1 MTAVQ
6 HATGKRQP
14 ATSIPNDSP
23 FRLENVEGYRSWRDS
38 KLARFPA
45 SADALKVEVH
55 DLENP
60 TANERAALVER
71 VRRTNMAVYR
81 CTRAVDRESIASF
94 GEALGLHR
102 LDEHLCTEEDGI
114 SELRVSEG
122 GNKGDYIPYTDR
134 PLSWHCDGY
143 YNTAEQTIRGM
154 LLHCVAEAAEGGEN
168 ALLDHELLY
177 IRLRDESPEHIAAL
191 MHPETLSIPANLK
204 NGREI
209 RPERTGPVFSVDPAS
224 GALHMRYTA
233 RTRNVLWR
241 EDEPTRAA
249 ASRITQLL
257 ESEALPVFRLRLRPG
272 EGIVCNNVLHNRT
285 GFRDDPASG
294 RQRLVYRARFFERV
308 AET

>member
-6 HATGKRQP
+6 HATRERRT
-14 ATSIPNDSP
+14 ATSIPTDSP
-23 FRLENVEGYRSWRDS
+23 FHLENAEGYRKWRDA

-45 SADALKVEVH
+45 SADALRVEVDNIEH
-55 DLENP
+55 P
-60 TANERAALVER
+60 TTAERAALREQ
-71 VRRTNMAVYR
+71 VRKANMAVYR
-81 CTRAVDRESIASF
+81 CARAVDRESIARF
-94 GEALGLHR
+94 GEALGLLR

-122 GNKGDYIPYTDR
+122 GSKGDYIPYTDR

-143 YNTAEQTIRGM
+143 YNTAEQTIRAM
-154 LLHCVAEAAEGGEN
+154 LLHCAAEAAEGGEN

-177 IRLRDESPEHIAAL
+177 IALRDESPEHVAAL
-191 MHPETLSIPANLK
+191 MHPETLSIPANVK

-233 RTRNVLWR
+233 RTRNVRWN
-241 EDEPTRAA
+241 EDAPTRAA
-249 ASRITQLL
+249 AARITQLL
-257 ESEALPVFRLRLRPG
+257 ESGTLPIFRLRLRPG
-272 EGIVCNNVLHNRT
+272 EGVVCNNVLHNRT

>member
-1 MTAVQ
+1 MTEVQ
-6 HATGKRQP
+6 HATSERQP
-14 ATSIPNDSP
+14 AAWIPPDSP
-23 FRLENVEGYRSWRDS
+23 FHLENVEGYSKWRDA

-45 SADALKVEVH
+45 SVDALRVELQ
-55 DLENP
+55 DLEDP
-60 TANERAALVER
+60 TAAERTALVEHL
-71 VRRTNMAVYR
+71 RRANLAVYR
-81 CTRAVDRESIASF
+81 CERPVDRESIARF

-122 GNKGDYIPYTDR
+122 ESKGDYIPYTNR

-143 YNTAEQTIRGM
+143 YNTAEQTIRAM

-177 IRLRDESPEHIAAL
+177 ITLRDESPEHVSAL

-233 RTRNVLWR
+233 RTRNVHWR
-241 EDEPTRAA
+241 EDERTRAA
-249 ASRITQLL
+249 AARITQLL
-257 ESEALPVFRLRLRPG
+257 ESDALPVFRLRLRPG

-294 RQRLVYRARFFERV
+294 RQRLVYRGRFFERV

>member
-1 MTAVQ
+1 MTEVQ
-6 HATGKRQP
+6 HATSERHP
-14 ATSIPNDSP
+14 AARIPPESP
-23 FRLENVEGYRSWRDS
+23 FHPENVEGYREWREA
-38 KLARFPA
+38 KLAHFPA
-45 SADALKVEVH
+45 SADILRVELH

-60 TANERAALVER
+60 TAAERTALVER
-71 VRRTNMAVYR
+71 LRRANLAVYHCDR
-81 CTRAVDRESIASF
+81 PVDRESIARF

-122 GNKGDYIPYTDR
+122 GTKGDYIPYTNR

-143 YNTAEQTIRGM
+143 YNTAAQTIRAM

-177 IRLRDESPEHIAAL
+177 IGLRDESPEYISAL

-233 RTRNVLWR
+233 RTRNVRWR
-241 EDEPTRAA
+241 EDERTRAA
-249 ASRITQLL
+249 AARITQLL
-257 ESEALPVFRLRLRPG
+257 ESDALPVFRLRLRPG